1 MADDQQLLRDF
12 VERHSQEAFT
22 HLVQRHVNLVYSA
35 ALRQLGGD
43 SHLAWDAAQSVFLA
57 LAQNASRLV
66 DHRALTGWLY
76 TTTHFVSAKIVRTRQ
91 RSRSREEAVSAME
104 NIFNQGAAEPDWPAV
119 RPLLD
124 AAMHEIGRAD
134 REVLLLRHFEG
145 RSFAEIGRLYGLGE
159 NAARMRVERALD
171 KLHQRFARHG
181 ITSTATALGAALT
194 AHGVG
199 TAPAGLA
206 GAAAS
211 LSFAGCTA
219 TTAGVASVVPW
230 VQFMTATHLKVGAT
244 AAVLALGIG
253 GYVGAA
259 WQSRA
264 PSKGAGTAS
273 HIQADGPRA
282 TKSAPA
288 TSRANR
294 SDTRGNEPAAPLNP
308 AEEDVLAATVNSAA
322 QKAMAMSVRSGLD
335 QRYGHLFRRFKL
347 APADLEK
354 FRDLLTERQLSS
366 FDAVTAAV
374 SQGVNVAASPGE
386 VTAVMNKVRSD
397 VDENIR
403 AFLGEPRY
411 QAYQEFNANAS
422 SYALLELIERRLG
435 YTDAPLQEAQAQ
447 SLLRILTAAREASPP
462 PAPAVQ
468 GPPDSFAQAFAVGGK
483 FAEALGVGT
492 SHAPMSNEVI
502 AQAQAVLNPAQI
514 EILRQIQAEQAAQA
528 DALRSLGGV
537 MRDSQNP

>member
-12 VERHSQEAFT
+12 AEGYSQEAFT
-22 HLVQRHVNLVYSA
+22 LLVQRHVNLVYSA

-43 SHLAWDAAQSVFLA
+43 SHLAWDASQSVFLA

-76 TTTHFVSAKIVRTRQ
+76 TTTHFVSAKIVRKRQ
-91 RSRSREEAVSAME
+91 RSHAREEAASAAE
-104 NIFNQGAAEPDWPAV
+104 SIVNQGAAEPDWSAV

-124 AAMHEIGRAD
+124 AAMHEIRPAD

-145 RSFAEIGRLYGLGE
+145 RSFAEIGRLCGLGE
-159 NAARMRVERALD
+159 NSARMRVERALD
-171 KLHQRFARHG
+171 KLHKRFARHG
-181 ITSTATALGAALT
+181 ITSTAAALGAALT

-206 GAAAS
+206 GAAAG
-211 LSFAGCTA
+211 LSFAGCAATA
-219 TTAGVASVVPW
+219 AGVAGVSSW
-230 VQFMTATHLKVGAT
+230 VQFLTMTHLKVGAT

-259 WQSRA
+259 WQRGVQST
-264 PSKGAGTAS
+264 SAGTAS
-273 HIQADGPRA
+273 NAQEERPSV
-282 TKSAPA
+282 TKSASA
-288 TSRANR
+288 T
-294 SDTRGNEPAAPLNP
+294 TRISISETPDNEPAAPLNP
-308 AEEDVLAATVNSAA
+308 AEDAVNSAS

-347 APADLEK
+347 APAELEK

-366 FDAVTAAV
+366 FDAVTAAL

-386 VTAVMNKVRSD
+386 VTAVINKVRSD

-411 QAYQEFNANAS
+411 QSYQEYNANAS
-422 SYALLELIERRLG
+422 SYALLELIERRLD
-435 YTDAPLQEAQAQ
+435 YTDAPLQEAQSE
-447 SLLRILTAAREASPP
+447 SLLPILTAARNAGPP
-462 PAPAVQ
+462 PAPAAQ
-468 GPPDSFAQAFAVGGK
+468 APLDTFAQAIGVGEK
-483 FAEALGVGT
+483 FAEASGVGDLPGT
-492 SHAPMSNEVI
+492 ITDEVI
-502 AQAQAVLNPAQI
+502 AQAQAVLSLAQI
-514 EILRQIQAEQAAQA
+514 EVLRQIQYEQASQA
-528 DALRSLGGV
+528 DALRSLRGV
-537 MRDSQNP
+537 VRDSQNP